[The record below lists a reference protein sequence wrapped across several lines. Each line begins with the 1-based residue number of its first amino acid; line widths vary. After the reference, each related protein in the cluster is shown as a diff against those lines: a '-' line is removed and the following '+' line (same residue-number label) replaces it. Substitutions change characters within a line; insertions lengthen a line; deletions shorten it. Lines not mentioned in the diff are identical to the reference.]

1 MGSKMTGAEMVVQ
14 GLLREGADIVF
25 GHPGGAILPV
35 YDALHGSAIRHYLM
49 RHEQGAVHAAD
60 GFARASGRVG
70 VCIATS
76 GPGATNTVTGLANAN
91 MDSIGIVALTG
102 QVGLPVL
109 GSDAF
114 QEADTVGITMPVVK
128 HSYMVRRTAD
138 VPRILHEAFYIAG
151 TGRRGPVLV
160 DLPKNVTSDSAVAE
174 WPEGDPVLRGYQP
187 VPPPVSERDLER
199 AVRALEAAERPLVM
213 VGGGVVKSR
222 AGREVLALAEALGCP
237 VISTLMGLGGFP
249 GNHKAHL
256 GMMGMH
262 GTPIANIATTQTD
275 LLIGLGV
282 RFDDRVTGALDHFA
296 QGAKILHV
304 DIDAAEIGKNVPA
317 SVALVGDVG
326 VVLRQL
332 LPLLASRDVRHPW
345 LPEIPPSL
353 HPETGRPFGYPE
365 DRVADG
371 RITGPETVRA
381 IYRATAGQA
390 IVVTDVGQHQMW
402 AAQHYAFDRPGR
414 FITSGGLGT
423 MGFGLPAAIGAQ
435 LACPQDTVVCMA
447 GDGSIQMTIQE
458 LAVIGSY
465 NLPVKIVL
473 FNNGFLGMVRQWQE
487 LFYQERYSYSELWNP
502 DFCKL
507 AEAYQIPA
515 MRVSERAELDRTLQD
530 AMRIEGPALVDV
542 RQVAEE
548 NTWPIVPTGRALGEM
563 MVRPEP
569 K

>member
-1 MGSKMTGAEMVVQ
+1 
-14 GLLREGADIVF
+14 
-25 GHPGGAILPV
+25 
-35 YDALHGSAIRHYLM
+35 M

-160 DLPKNVTSDSAVAE
+160 DLPKNVTSESSLAE

-187 VPPPVSERDLER
+187 VPPPVSQRDLER
-199 AVRALEAAERPLVM
+199 AVHALEAAERPLVM

-222 AGREVLALAEALGCP
+222 AGREVMALAEALGCP

-296 QGAKILHV
+296 EGAKILHV

-317 SVALVGDVG
+317 YVALVGDVG

-345 LPEIPPSL
+345 LPEIPASL
-353 HPETGRPFGYPE
+353 HPEVGRPFGYPE
-365 DRVADG
+365 DHVADG

-381 IYRATAGQA
+381 IYRATGGQA

-435 LACPQDTVVCMA
+435 LACPKDTVVCMA

-458 LAVIGSY
+458 LAVIGAY

-515 MRVSERAELDRTLQD
+515 LRVSERCDLDRTVQD
-530 AMRIEGPALVDV
+530 AMRIDGPELVDV

-548 NTWPIVPTGRALGEM
+548 NTWPIVPTGSALGEM
-563 MVRPEP
+563 MVRPET